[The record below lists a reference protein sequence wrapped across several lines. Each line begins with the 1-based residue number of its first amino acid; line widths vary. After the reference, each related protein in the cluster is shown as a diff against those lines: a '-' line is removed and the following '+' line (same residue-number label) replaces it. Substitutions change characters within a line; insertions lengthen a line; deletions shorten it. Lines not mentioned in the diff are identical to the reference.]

1 MSRRKHF
8 PHLDVLLYNK
18 TNKCNVLKVKSFNS
32 SFMKNILIWLITLL
46 PASDT
51 AVAQTPVQA
60 VISASPSIHAGF
72 DSLLQKNVSESGK
85 VNYKGFIADKAALDA
100 YLQLLSENMPADGAS
115 REEKMTFWINAYNA
129 FTIDLIARNYPTT
142 SILKFDNGK
151 TWDVKRIK
159 LGGKKYSLNQIE
171 NEILRPQFKDARI
184 HFAVNCAAQSC
195 PPLYNHAFEPG
206 QLDSLLDVRTRQ
218 FVNDKKYNALS
229 AKSVKVSKIFEWYA
243 GDFGNLIA
251 FLNKY
256 STVKI
261 GSKATVVYN
270 EYDWE
275 LND

>member
-1 MSRRKHF
+1 
-8 PHLDVLLYNK
+8 
-18 TNKCNVLKVKSFNS
+18 
-32 SFMKNILIWLITLL
+32 MKNILIWLITLL
-46 PASDT
+46 PAPDS

-60 VISASPSIHAGF
+60 VIAATPSTHAGF

-85 VNYKGFIADKAALDA
+85 VNYKGFIADKAAMDA
-100 YLQLLSENMPADGAS
+100 YLQILSENIPADGAS
-115 REEKMTFWINAYNA
+115 REEKMAFWINAYNA
-129 FTIDLIARNYPTT
+129 FTIDLIARNYPAT

-184 HFAVNCAAQSC
+184 HFAINCAAQSC
-195 PPLYNHAFEPG
+195 PPLYNHAFLPE
-206 QLDSLLDVRTRQ
+206 QLDSLLDMRTRQ
-218 FVNDKKYNALS
+218 FVNDKKYNSLS

-270 EYDWE
+270 EYNWD

>member
-1 MSRRKHF
+1 
-8 PHLDVLLYNK
+8 
-18 TNKCNVLKVKSFNS
+18 
-32 SFMKNILIWLITLL
+32 MKNILIWLITLL
-46 PASDT
+46 PVPDT
-51 AVAQTPVQA
+51 AAAQTSVHA
-60 VISASPSIHAGF
+60 VTFAAPSMHAGF

-100 YLQLLSENMPADGAS
+100 YLQLLSENMPAEGAS
-115 REEKMTFWINAYNA
+115 REEKMAYWINAYNA

-184 HFAVNCAAQSC
+184 HFAINCAAKSC

-218 FVNDKKYNALS
+218 FVNDKKYNSLS

-243 GDFGNLIA
+243 DDFGNLIA
-251 FLNKY
+251 FLDKY
-256 STVKI
+256 SSVKI

-270 EYDWE
+270 EYDWD
-275 LND
+275 LNN